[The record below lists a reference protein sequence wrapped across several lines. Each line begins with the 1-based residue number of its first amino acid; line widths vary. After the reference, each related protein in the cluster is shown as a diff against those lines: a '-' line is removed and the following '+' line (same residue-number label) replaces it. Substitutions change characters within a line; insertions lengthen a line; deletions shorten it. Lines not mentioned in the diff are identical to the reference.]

1 MHLVRPSSTLWA
13 DFPTPP
19 FTAPDVV
26 AWLLFAGVCVPL
38 YWWRRRPVTAFMM
51 SWTALVALIIGD
63 YMVGWMPFVA
73 WILLYGVGAFSSRR
87 GAVGVSGL
95 VVFGLLV
102 AWATDYP
109 FFDATAVARNLVL
122 MGGCLGLG
130 LVAGATKRNAGMR
143 VELAEQ
149 RTLVASERAHASVIE
164 ERLRLA
170 RELHDIVAHSMSV
183 INVQA
188 SMGSAA
194 FDAQPEHT
202 RQALANI
209 EQTSRD
215 TLTELRG
222 LLGVLRREDGSRRGE
237 ARSITPRRW
246 RARCTPRKRR
256 SCCHHRGRR
265 PARTTGCRGC
275 VCVSDRSGGT
285 DERVEARQRLQ
296 RACVAARRR

>member
-1 MHLVRPSSTLWA
+1 M
-13 DFPTPP
+13 
-19 FTAPDVV
+19 
-26 AWLLFAGVCVPL
+26 VP
-38 YWWRRRPVTAFMM
+38 
-51 SWTALVALIIGD
+51 
-63 YMVGWMPFVA
+63 
-73 WILLYGVGAFSSRR
+73 
-87 GAVGVSGL
+87 
-95 VVFGLLV
+95 VFGLLV

-170 RELHDIVAHSMSV
+170 RELHDIVALSMSV

-222 LLGVLRREDGSRRGE
+222 LLGVLRREDGSRAE
-237 ARSITPRRW
+237 V
-246 RARCTPRKRR
+246 
-256 SCCHHRGRR
+256 R
-265 PARTTGCRGC
+265 PAPSLRDVGALAAHLESVGVAVTIEADGLLELPAVADAFAYRIVQEALTPEC
-275 VCVSDRSGGT
+275 RSGDRTIGHGLVGMRERAVAFGGT
-285 DERVEARQRLQ
+285 VEAGPSVGGGFRVH
-296 RACVAARRR
+296 ATVPHPVASVVEADS